1 MAVRWPDHLVSGLT
15 RQGCSATMHLGIAAF
30 GGRRDPFCLRVCS
43 QFSEICQM
51 RATCEEPCLDSTVLS
66 APMRGLGT
74 IVNVVAILAGSAIG
88 IAIGHRLRERVQV
101 TVMDGLGLFTLV
113 IAAMNC
119 VALVDHAYVAAVG
132 AAAGML
138 IVLGAVVIGGITGS
152 LGRLEER
159 LESLGEFLQRRLT
172 KEGSGQGQSRF
183 VEGFVTGSLLFCIG
197 PLAIMGSLS
206 DGLGEGNEQLLLKST
221 LDFFASIAF
230 ASTLGWG
237 VAASALSVGLVEGLI
252 TVLGL
257 LVGNLIGE
265 AEIAAIT
272 ATGGIL
278 LLGVGLRILQVR
290 AVPVA
295 NLLPALVLA
304 PLLTV
309 AVIQLR

>member
-1 MAVRWPDHLVSGLT
+1 
-15 RQGCSATMHLGIAAF
+15 
-30 GGRRDPFCLRVCS
+30 
-43 QFSEICQM
+43 
-51 RATCEEPCLDSTVLS
+51 
-66 APMRGLGT
+66 MRGLGT
-74 IVNVVAILAGSAIG
+74 IVNVIAILAGSGIG
-88 IAIGHRLRERVQV
+88 IAIGHRLREHVQV
-101 TVMDGLGLFTLV
+101 TVMDALGLFTLV

-119 VALVDHAYVAAVG
+119 FALVDQAYVAAVG

-152 LGRLEER
+152 LGRLEAR
-159 LESLGEFLQRRLT
+159 LESLGAWLQRRLT
-172 KEGSGQGQSRF
+172 KTGSDSAQSRF

-206 DGLGEGNEQLLLKST
+206 DGLGQGNEQLLLKST
-221 LDFFASIAF
+221 LDFFASLAF

-237 VAASALSVGLVEGLI
+237 VAASALSVGVVQGLI
-252 TVLGL
+252 TVLAL
-257 LVGNLIGE
+257 LVGNIIGE

-295 NLLPALVLA
+295 NMLPALVLA
-304 PLLTV
+304 PLLTAV
-309 AVIQLR
+309 VIQLR

>member
-1 MAVRWPDHLVSGLT
+1 
-15 RQGCSATMHLGIAAF
+15 
-30 GGRRDPFCLRVCS
+30 
-43 QFSEICQM
+43 
-51 RATCEEPCLDSTVLS
+51 
-66 APMRGLGT
+66 MRGLGT

-237 VAASALSVGLVEGLI
+237 VAASALSVGLVEGLV